1 MLILWCVMADY
12 CFAGEMPAIPACD
25 HRRTAKKLA
34 EAGCWPEAVQLA
46 QEKGTLDDALLLR
59 AIDGLADQ
67 VRCAN
72 LNPIKLGTCL
82 LIYLPTVSLQQ
93 IYP

>member
-1 MLILWCVMADY
+1 MAGS
-12 CFAGEMPAIPACD
+12 CFAGEMPAVPASD

-34 EAGCWPEAVQLA
+34 EAGRWPEAVQLA

-59 AIDGLADQ
+59 AINGLADQ
-67 VRCAN
+67 VRCIT
-72 LNPIKLGTCL
+72 LNPMTPGTCL

-93 IYP
+93 LHP